1 MRFPLLARIA
11 AIAGV
16 ALAILLP
23 IQMIDSKIAERSA
36 RADGVTAQFASET
49 SGPQSIVGPLIA
61 ITCEETY
68 VAEREIM
75 RGGKAETISET
86 KTRACPTAFF
96 TPRTFTANSVVPVET
111 LHRGIYSIRTY
122 RAQLEMQGEFEWP
135 QPADADGGGQ
145 RKWKQ
150 AYVVTFVS
158 DPRGIKTLSSSL
170 GTQLLAG
177 TGEPSL
183 APFSIRE
190 SLGPY
195 APRERGSVVPFSY
208 KMSIVGTSRFEI
220 APVGDRTEIR
230 MSSNWPHPSFGA
242 NWSPDAREIGAK
254 GFDATWR
261 MTSVSTGGA
270 AEWNRLAV
278 TGKLGDARGAGL
290 GFFDPVN
297 VYALSYRATQYAFLF
312 VLFTFTALA
321 LAEVLGGVRLHP
333 IQYALI
339 GSALAVFFL
348 LLIALSEHIPFAWA
362 YTSAA
367 GSCVALLVFYL
378 RHPLGTLRRTALF
391 LGMFVSLYASLYVLL
406 RSEDHALLLGSLM
419 VFALLAAVMISTRKF
434 DWPSK
439 AREWMAAAKATP
451 NAAISS

>member
-1 MRFPLLARIA
+1 MRFPLLARVATIV
-11 AIAGV
+11 GV
-16 ALAILLP
+16 AFAILLP

-36 RADGVTAQFASET
+36 RAEGVTTQFASET
-49 SGPQSIVGPLIA
+49 SGPQLIVGPLIA
-61 ITCEETY
+61 LTCEETY
-68 VAEREIM
+68 VAEREVM
-75 RGGKAETISET
+75 RSGKAETISET
-86 KTRACPTAFF
+86 KTRACPTTFS
-96 TPRTFTANSVVPVET
+96 TPRTFTAKSDVPVET

-122 RAQLEMQGEFEWP
+122 RAELAMQGEFEWP
-135 QPADADGGGQ
+135 QPPESAGGAQ

-150 AYVVTFVS
+150 AYLATFVE
-158 DPRGIKTLSSSL
+158 DPRGIKAVTSSIGSE
-170 GTQLLAG
+170 LLAG
-177 TGEPSL
+177 TGEASL

-190 SLGPY
+190 SLGAY
-195 APRERGSVVPFSY
+195 APRERGSMLPFSY
-208 KMSIVGTSRFEI
+208 RMSIVGTSRFEI
-220 APVGDRTEIR
+220 APVGDRSDIR
-230 MSSNWPHPSFGA
+230 MSSNWPHPSFSA
-242 NWSPDAREIGAK
+242 NWSPDMREIGAS

-270 AEWNRLAV
+270 AEWNRLA
-278 TGKLGDARGAGL
+278 TAGTLRDSRGAGL

-348 LLIALSEHIPFAWA
+348 LLIALSEHVPFAQA
-362 YTSAA
+362 YTAAAA
-367 GSCVALLVFYL
+367 GCVTLLVVYL

-391 LGMFVSLYASLYVLL
+391 LAMFVSLYASLYVLL

-419 VFALLAAVMISTRKF
+419 VFVLLAAVMISTRKF

-439 AREWMAAAKATP
+439 AREWIAAAKATS
-451 NAAISS
+451 NVAAPL